1 MLLNCDASIGL
12 ARNHSRIGLAR
23 NHSRLQAKKGAFWGQ
38 KAFRAKMRAKTASRK
53 ELGDPGGS
61 ARNLRAPMISGAW
74 HLLCATFCGRIPE
87 AARDLRRPSSGGWA
101 SLVANRRFVDK
112 PRHQANPQTEYQPA
126 VDQFRSFGH
135 VDHVLLG
142 ELGFSAARLVR

>member
-1 MLLNCDASIGL
+1 MLLNCDAS
-12 ARNHSRIGLAR
+12 IGLAR
-23 NHSRLQAKKGAFWGQ
+23 NHSRLQAKKGAFWGR

-61 ARNLRAPMISGAW
+61 ARNLRAPMISRAW
-74 HLLCATFCGRIPE
+74 HLLCPTFCGRIPE

-126 VDQFRSFGH
+126 VDQLRSFGH